1 MVNDSSFSFS
11 YNFSKGVRPASEV
24 VLEDFMRFVVNPVVS
39 IKEFNPDFANY
50 YPWLKIGKFQ
60 IPLLYVTEIAI
71 AVLSWYFI

>member
-1 MVNDSSFSFS
+1 
-11 YNFSKGVRPASEV
+11 
-24 VLEDFMRFVVNPVVS
+24 MRFVVNPVVS